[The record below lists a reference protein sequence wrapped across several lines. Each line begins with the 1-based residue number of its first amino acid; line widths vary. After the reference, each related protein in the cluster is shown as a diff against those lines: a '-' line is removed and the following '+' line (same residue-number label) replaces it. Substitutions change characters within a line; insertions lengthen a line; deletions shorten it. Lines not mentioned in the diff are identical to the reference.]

1 MNNELPRNIKDIPYK
16 HAYDGKKI
24 WTILGQN
31 KRLVGSLTLQN
42 DDALLMFK
50 LPRDE
55 VDKYKGK
62 RVKSVTAV
70 DTGSS
75 RITFLDSSLWESP
88 MSSFFNRNGE
98 ADMRLRPSLVVVQ
111 PNSKDSIDKVKNLSA
126 YLPGVGEWLKED
138 FLDFD
143 MEEYKFKQT
152 KRIYHPIP
160 LPGIATIKLYSK
172 LTIDI
177 DSLYMDKKF
186 IAYPE
191 SYVTIEFEEARNI
204 ESAVNIFTYVENFF
218 NFICLTPHSTNVFT
232 SDISKKKDK
241 YRKTLYILNPSG
253 HKNYQREEMRND
265 KDLLFNFND
274 ISDINGV
281 FKKWITQYRRIEEIV
296 QALTL
301 LRSTNVSEDMRF
313 TTIINALE
321 AVHRRYY
328 DSKTMSDDDYSKK
341 VKEITDQIQ
350 HTTDKDFVS
359 GKLQYGNEMSLRKRL
374 KNVCAIGVKHGID
387 EPSKDLQNRIIGTRN
402 YLTHGDESRKKDA
415 LRPYELHTA
424 NALLGRYLKLLLL
437 QILGVNE
444 EELTNIVSS
453 SGQFNQYFRDE
464 PAVPNKYF

>member
-16 HAYDGKKI
+16 HAYDGKKV

-31 KRLVGSLTLQN
+31 KRLVGSLMLQN
-42 DDALLMFK
+42 DDATLMFK
-50 LPRDE
+50 LPRNE
-55 VDKYKGK
+55 VEKYKGK
-62 RVKSVTAV
+62 RVKAVTAV
-70 DTGSS
+70 DVGSS

-160 LPGIATIKLYSK
+160 LPGIATIKLFSK

-177 DSLYMDKKF
+177 DSLVMDKKF
-186 IAYPE
+186 VAYPE
-191 SYVTIEFEEARNI
+191 SYVTIEFEEARSI
-204 ESAVNIFTYVENFF
+204 DSAVNLFTYVENFF
-218 NFICLTPHSTNVFT
+218 NFICSTPHSTNMFT
-232 SDISKKKDK
+232 SDISKNKDK
-241 YRKTLYILNPSG
+241 YRKLLYVLNPSG

-265 KDLLFNFND
+265 KNLLFNLTD
-274 ISDINGV
+274 ISDINDV

-296 QALTL
+296 QALNL
-301 LRSTNVSEDMRF
+301 LRSTSVSEEMRF

-341 VKEITDQIQ
+341 VKEITDQIEDGA
-350 HTTDKDFVS
+350 DKNLVS

-374 KNVCAIGVKHGID
+374 KSVCAIGVKHGID
-387 EPSKDLQNRIIGTRN
+387 EPSNDLQNRIIGTRN

-464 PAVPNKYF
+464 PVVPTKYF